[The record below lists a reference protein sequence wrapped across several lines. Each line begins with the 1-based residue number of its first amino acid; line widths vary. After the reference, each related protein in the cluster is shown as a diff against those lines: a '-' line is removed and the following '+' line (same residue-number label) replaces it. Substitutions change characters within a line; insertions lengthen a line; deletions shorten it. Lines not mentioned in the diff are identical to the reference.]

1 MNTGPATTR
10 VFLLDDHEVVRAGL
24 AAMLQVEDDIDVVGE
39 AGTAAEALTA
49 IAELEPDVAVLDVRL
64 GDGNG
69 IEVCREIRS
78 SHPGVK
84 CLMLTSFADDRA
96 MLDAGL
102 AGASAYVLKQVKGTE
117 LLDAVRAVASG
128 RELLDPATIRV
139 ATERLRASGELLI
152 DELSPQEQKLF
163 RLIGDGYSNRQI
175 ADELFL
181 AEKTV
186 KNYVSNMLAKLGM
199 ARRTEAAALA
209 ARLDERQ
216 HNRES

>member
-1 MNTGPATTR
+1 MTLSAATTR
-10 VFLLDDHEVVRAGL
+10 VFLLDDHEVVRTGL
-24 AAMLQVEDDIDVVGE
+24 AAMLDTEDDIDVVGE
-39 AGTAAEALTA
+39 AGTAADALA
-49 IAELEPDVAVLDVRL
+49 AVAELRPDVAVLDVRL
-64 GDGNG
+64 GEGNG
-69 IEVCREIRS
+69 IEVCRDIRS
-78 SHPGVK
+78 SHPEVK

-96 MLDAGL
+96 LLDAGL

-117 LLDAVRAVASG
+117 LLDAIRAVAAG
-128 RELLDPATIRV
+128 RELLDPATIRH
-139 ATERLRASGELLI
+139 ATDRLRASGELLI

>member
-1 MNTGPATTR
+1 MTPAAATTR
-10 VFLLDDHEVVRAGL
+10 VFLLDDHEVVRTGL
-24 AAMLQVEDDIDVVGE
+24 AAMLDTEDDIDVVGE
-39 AGTAAEALTA
+39 AGTAADALA
-49 IAELEPDVAVLDVRL
+49 AVAELRPDVAVLDVRL
-64 GDGNG
+64 GEGNG
-69 IEVCREIRS
+69 IEVCRDIRS
-78 SHPGVK
+78 SHPEVT

-96 MLDAGL
+96 LLDAGL

-117 LLDAVRAVASG
+117 LLDAIRAVAAG
-128 RELLDPATIRV
+128 RELLDPATIRH
-139 ATERLRASGELLI
+139 ATDRLRASGELLI

-216 HNRES
+216 HNRAS

>member
-1 MNTGPATTR
+1 MP
-10 VFLLDDHEVVRAGL
+10 
-24 AAMLQVEDDIDVVGE
+24 
-39 AGTAAEALTA
+39 
-49 IAELEPDVAVLDVRL
+49 
-64 GDGNG
+64 
-69 IEVCREIRS
+69 
-78 SHPGVK
+78 
-84 CLMLTSFADDRA
+84 TSFADDRA
-96 MLDAGL
+96 MLDAGM

-117 LLDAVRAVASG
+117 LLDAIRAVAAG
-128 RELLDPATIRV
+128 RELLDPATIRH
-139 ATERLRASGELLI
+139 ATERLRSSGELLI

>member
-1 MNTGPATTR
+1 MTAAAATR
-10 VFLLDDHEVVRAGL
+10 VFLLDDHEVVRTGL
-24 AAMLQVEDDIDVVGE
+24 AAMLDTEDDIDVVGE
-39 AGTAAEALTA
+39 AGTAADALAA
-49 IAELEPDVAVLDVRL
+49 IAELQPDVAVLDVRL
-64 GDGNG
+64 GEGNG

-78 SHPGVK
+78 SHPEVR

-96 MLDAGL
+96 LLDAGL

-117 LLDAVRAVASG
+117 LLDTIRAVASG
-128 RELLDPATIRV
+128 RELLDPATIRH
-139 ATERLRASGELLI
+139 ATDRLRASGELLI

>member
-1 MNTGPATTR
+1 MTPAAATTR
-10 VFLLDDHEVVRAGL
+10 VFLLDDHEVVRTGL
-24 AAMLQVEDDIDVVGE
+24 AAMLDTEDDIDVVGE
-39 AGTAAEALTA
+39 AGTAADALA
-49 IAELEPDVAVLDVRL
+49 AVAELRPDVAVLDVRL
-64 GDGNG
+64 GEGNG
-69 IEVCREIRS
+69 IEVCRDIRS
-78 SHPGVK
+78 SHPEVK

-96 MLDAGL
+96 LLDAGL

-117 LLDAVRAVASG
+117 LLDAIRAVAAG
-128 RELLDPATIRV
+128 RELLDPATIRH
-139 ATERLRASGELLI
+139 ATDRLRASGELLI